1 MASYLGTQD
10 VLAGLD
16 PGLLTEKRPE
26 VDGCPRLRIGG
37 SQDGISG
44 S

>member
-26 VDGCPRLRIGG
+26 VDECPRIKIGD
-37 SQDGISG
+37 SQDGISV